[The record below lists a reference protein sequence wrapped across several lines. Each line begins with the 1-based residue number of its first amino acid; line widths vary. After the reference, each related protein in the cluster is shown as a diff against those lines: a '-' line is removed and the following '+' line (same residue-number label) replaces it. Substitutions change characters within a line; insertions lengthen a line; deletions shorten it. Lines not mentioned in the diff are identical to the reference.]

1 MNPADVLATAFVSLG
16 ANKLRAVLTLLGI
29 VIGVSAVITLMSLG
43 RGAQESITSRIEE
56 LGTNLLFVRPG
67 ESSAGGVFGGLGSA
81 STLTL
86 EDAYA
91 LVDPQAAPSVAAVAP
106 EIRSGGQVV
115 ARGNNTF
122 TQIVGV
128 TPEYEVVRNS
138 PVEQGQFISE
148 FHVRNRSDVAVL
160 GAPVAETLFGFR
172 SPIGQSIRVEG
183 RQFRVIGVLPS
194 EGGGVFGVL
203 GNEVLVPI
211 TTAYYRLSGE
221 RTVQGGVVVDSINV
235 SAVEDSVSRDTIN
248 EITAILRL
256 RHRITDENDF
266 TVTSQEETIEALEET
281 TDTFVLFLGAIA
293 SISLL
298 VGGIGVMNI
307 MLVSVTERTR
317 EIGIRKAMGAK
328 RRDIMLQFL
337 AEATLLSIV
346 GGAVGV
352 LAGLALSRALD
363 GRDLIGTG
371 ALETSFSSDIA
382 LLAIVVS
389 AAIGIFFG
397 LYPAV
402 RAAALHPIDALRYE

>member
-1 MNPADVLATAFVSLG
+1 MTPADVLRTAFVSLG

-43 RGAQESITSRIEE
+43 RGAQESITSRIED

-67 ESSAGGVFGGLGSA
+67 ESSAGGSFGGLGSA
-81 STLTL
+81 NTLTL
-86 EDAYA
+86 GDAYA
-91 LVDPQAAPSVAAVAP
+91 LVDAQAAPSVAAVAP
-106 EIRSGGQVV
+106 EIRTGGQVV

-128 TPEYEVVRNS
+128 TPEYAAVRNS
-138 PVEQGQFISE
+138 PIEQGQFISGA
-148 FHVRNRSDVAVL
+148 HVRNRSDVVVL
-160 GAPVAETLFGFR
+160 GAPIAEQLFGFR
-172 SPIGQSIRVEG
+172 SPVGQHMRISG
-183 RQFRVIGVLPS
+183 REFTVIGVLPS
-194 EGGGVFGVL
+194 QGGGFFGVF

-211 TTAYYRLSGE
+211 TTAYYRLNFE
-221 RTVQGGVVVDSINV
+221 RTIHGDVVVDSINV
-235 SAVEDSVSRDTIN
+235 SARDDSASQDTIN
-248 EITAILRL
+248 EITAVLRL
-256 RHRITDENDF
+256 RHRLTGENDF

-281 TDTFVLFLGAIA
+281 TNTFVVFLGAIA
-293 SISLL
+293 GISLL

-317 EIGIRKAMGAK
+317 EIGVCKAMGAK

-337 AEATLLSIV
+337 AEATLLSLG

-352 LAGLALSRALD
+352 VAGLAMSRALD

-371 ALETSFSSDIA
+371 AFETSFSGDIA
-382 LLAIVVS
+382 VLAIVVS

-402 RAAALHPIDALRYE
+402 RAASLHPIDALRHE